1 MRPRTGKGIRWRSAV
16 GREVGW
22 LCVTLALNFRATRA
36 SFTYSIDDPELAT
49 YLRIEERE
57 LETGGLN

>member
-1 MRPRTGKGIRWRSAV
+1 
-16 GREVGW
+16 
-22 LCVTLALNFRATRA
+22 VTLALNFRATRA